1 MMSLFGSLVNRCAH
15 TEHAH
20 DKIKLMTE
28 PLSTDPY
35 KGVRD
40 FYPADWALKDA
51 IFATLRTTLRS
62 WGYEEYNASPLERAE
77 LYEAK
82 TSEEIV
88 GEQTYTFMDRGDRRV
103 TLRPEMTPTLAR
115 MVAAK
120 RREMPFPL
128 RWFSIPN
135 VFRYERPQKGRLRE
149 HYQLNV
155 DLVGV
160 AGAEAD
166 FEVIILAAELLKA
179 LGAKESDFIIRINS
193 RALLTAACTA
203 AGLESSAS
211 RAYLRLLDK
220 KSKMTP
226 EAFEAARGAITNAKD
241 PLTLIEHSSEA
252 SEVAHEKRA
261 LLDMIESLK
270 MRGVGN
276 AVFDP
281 SLTRG
286 FDYYTGVVFEIFDTN
301 PTNPRSLFGGGRF
314 DKLVALFGGDP
325 IPAIG
330 FGMGDV
336 TLADFLETHGLM
348 PKDGNHR
355 PQLYLG
361 TPSVSDIPAA
371 QAFAATLRK
380 EGGRVFVNLSDRGLG
395 DQIKDAV
402 KRGIPL
408 FIAYGANEVA
418 NQTVRMKILRTG
430 EEAGLPLSELPA
442 RLRSGS

>member
-1 MMSLFGSLVNRCAH
+1 MS
-15 TEHAH
+15 
-20 DKIKLMTE
+20 E

-40 FYPADWALKDA
+40 FYPDDWGKMDALFA
-51 IFATLRTTLRS
+51 VMRATLRA

-88 GEQTYTFMDRGDRRV
+88 HEQTYTFTDRGDRSV

-120 RREMPFPL
+120 RRELPLPF

-160 AGAEAD
+160 ASSEAD
-166 FEVIILAAELLKA
+166 LEVILLAADLLKA
-179 LGAKESDFIIRINS
+179 YGANESDFVIRVNS
-193 RALLTAACTA
+193 RTLLTAASAA
-203 AGLESSAS
+203 AGLSAEET
-211 RAYLRLLDK
+211 RTYLRLLDK
-220 KSKMTP
+220 KAKMLP
-226 EAFEAARGAITNAKD
+226 EEFEAARSAISAKD
-241 PLTLIEHSSEA
+241 PLMIIEDAGSA
-252 SEVAHEKRA
+252 PEVAREKRA
-261 LLDMIESLK
+261 LLDTIEALK
-270 MRGVGN
+270 VRGASNV
-276 AVFDP
+276 VFDP
-281 SLTRG
+281 TLTRG
-286 FDYYTGVVFEIFDTN
+286 FDYYTGIIFEIFDTDPAN
-301 PTNPRSLFGGGRF
+301 ARSIFGGGRF

-336 TLADFLETHGLM
+336 TLADFLETHGLA
-348 PKDGNHR
+348 PKSDAHK

-361 TPSVSDIPAA
+361 TPSASDIPAA
-371 QAFAATLRK
+371 QAFAQTLRK
-380 EGGRVFVNLSDRGLG
+380 EGGRVFVNLTDRSLG

-402 KRGIPL
+402 KRDIPL
-408 FIAYGANEVA
+408 FIAYGADEVT
-418 NQTVRMKILRTG
+418 NSTVRMKILASG
-430 EEAGLPLSELPA
+430 EEAGLPISELPA
-442 RLRSGS
+442 RLRAGS